1 MLDALRGERIKSF
14 VSPSPHF
21 LHKPSLPFESLL
33 IWVGKYDGTETKKWE
48 IKENF
53 DEKNNSSAFAS

>member
-33 IWVGKYDGTETKKWE
+33 IWVGKYDGTETRK
-48 IKENF
+48 
-53 DEKNNSSAFAS
+53 